1 MEFIE
6 VESVTE
12 VIESLGA
19 QQEFS
24 DLQCALIDN
33 QELGDLIPASGGLR
47 KVRMA
52 VPHRGK
58 RGGLRIIY
66 LIVCVGEVICFLD
79 AYTKNTKENL
89 SAEDF
94 KKLRRLSDL
103 IRKEYGNE
111 KQD

>member
-6 VESVTE
+6 VETVTAL
-12 VIESLGA
+12 IERLGA

-24 DLQCALIDN
+24 DLQCALINN
-33 QELGDLIPASGGLR
+33 QELGDVMLGTGGLR
-47 KVRMA
+47 KIRMA

-58 RGGLRIIY
+58 RGGVRLIY
-66 LIVCVGEVICFLD
+66 LIVCVGELICFLD

-89 SAEDF
+89 TAADA
-94 KKLRRLSDL
+94 KKLSRLADS

-111 KQD
+111 K